1 MRTYLD
7 VTGGRRRAG
16 ALLAAVVVALG
27 SLTACSGGD
36 DAGEKGSITYAGF
49 GGTYEEAVKAAL
61 FDPYSKDTGVKVLYD
76 SSGSDVAKLVQMS
89 KSGSMNLDLID
100 AEDSS
105 LAQFMAADILQPID
119 TKGLEGFAD
128 PSAVTGYSVPWYTF
142 SRNLFWNKDEVPGG
156 VDSWADLFDT
166 KGIPGKR
173 GMVGLPWG
181 ILEGA
186 LIADGVPVD
195 QLYPLDLDRAFRK
208 LDTIRGNT
216 VFFPSNG
223 DLQNAISQGEI
234 ALGYGNLARIK
245 SIAASGAVPLDY
257 TWDGAVLSVQQLV
270 IPKGA
275 PDQPDAFEAIKYSLK
290 PEVQKAIMDKL
301 GYTPSLKSV
310 LDGLDAK
317 ARADLPGTE
326 ETASDETFRI
336 DVDWWAKN
344 GADVLK
350 RWQDWQNR

>member
-7 VTGGRRRAG
+7 STRSRRLVG
-16 ALLAAVVVALG
+16 AVLATVVVAVG
-27 SLTACSGGD
+27 SLTACSEAGG
-36 DAGEKGSITYAGF
+36 GEKGSITYAGF

-61 FDPYSKDTGVKVLYD
+61 FDPYSKETDVKVLYD

-119 TKGLEGFAD
+119 TKSLEGFAD
-128 PSAVTGYSVPWYTF
+128 PSAVTEYSVPWYTF

-156 VDSWADLFDT
+156 LDSWADLFDT
-166 KGIPGKR
+166 KKIPGKR
-173 GMVGLPWG
+173 GLVALPWG

-195 QLYPLDLDRAFRK
+195 QLYPLDLDRAFAK
-208 LDTIRGNT
+208 LDTIRKDT

-245 SIAASGAVPLDY
+245 SIAESGAVPLDY
-257 TWDGAVLSVQQLV
+257 TWKGAVLSVQQLV

-290 PEVQKAIMDKL
+290 PEVQTAMMEKL

-310 LDGLDAK
+310 LDGLDAET
-317 ARADLPGTE
+317 RADLPGTQ

-350 RWQDWQNR
+350 RWQDWQNA

>member
-1 MRTYLD
+1 MRTYLG
-7 VTGGRRRAG
+7 VTRGWRRAG
-16 ALLAAVVVALG
+16 AVLAAVVVALG
-27 SLTACSGGD
+27 GLTACSGGGD
-36 DAGEKGSITYAGF
+36 EKGSITYAGF

-61 FDPYSKDTGVKVLYD
+61 FDPYSKDADIKVLFD

-89 KSGSMNLDLID
+89 KSGSMTLDLID

-119 TKGLEGFAD
+119 SKSLDGFAD
-128 PSAVTGYSVPWYTF
+128 PSAVTEHSVPWYTF
-142 SRNLFWNKDEVPGG
+142 SRNLYWNKDDVPGG
-156 VDSWADLFDT
+156 VKSWADLFDT
-166 KGIPGKR
+166 QRVPGKR

-195 QLYPLDLDRAFRK
+195 RLYPLDLNRAFAK
-208 LDTIRGNT
+208 LDTIRNDT
-216 VFFPSNG
+216 IFFPSNG

-245 SIAASGAVPLDY
+245 SIAQSGAVPLEY
-257 TWDGAVLSVQQLV
+257 TWEGAVLSVQQLV

-275 PDQPDAFEAIKYSLK
+275 PNESAAFDAIKYSLR
-290 PEVQKAIMDKL
+290 PEAQKAIMDKL
-301 GYTPSLKSV
+301 GYTPSQQSV
-310 LDGLDAK
+310 LDGLDADT
-317 ARADLPGTE
+317 RADLPGTP
-326 ETASDETFRI
+326 ETVSGETFRI
-336 DVDWWAKN
+336 DVEWWSAN

-350 RWQDWQNR
+350 RWQDWLNA

>member
-1 MRTYLD
+1 MRTNLD
-7 VTGGRRRAG
+7 VTRGRRRVG
-16 ALLAAVVVALG
+16 AALAAVVVALS
-27 SLTACSGGD
+27 SLTACSGGGD
-36 DAGEKGSITYAGF
+36 EKGSITYAGF
-49 GGTYEEAVKAAL
+49 GGTYEESVKAAL
-61 FDPYSKDTGVKVLYD
+61 FDPYSKDTDVKVLYD
-76 SSGSDVAKLVQMS
+76 SSGSDVAKLVKMS
-89 KSGSMNLDLID
+89 ESGSMTIDLID

-105 LAQFMAADILQPID
+105 LAQFMAANILQPID
-119 TKGLEGFAD
+119 TKGLDGFAD
-128 PSAVTGYSVPWYTF
+128 PSAVTEYSVPWYTF

-156 VDSWADLFDT
+156 LDSWADLFDT
-166 KGIPGKR
+166 KRIPGKR
-173 GMVGLPWG
+173 GMVALPWG

-195 QLYPLDLDRAFRK
+195 QLYPLDLGRAFAK
-208 LDTIRGNT
+208 LDTIRDDT
-216 VFFPSNG
+216 VFFSSNG

-245 SIAASGAVPLDY
+245 SIAKSGAVPLDY
-257 TWDGAVLSVQQLV
+257 TWEGAVLSVQQLV

-317 ARADLPGTE
+317 TRADLPGTE

-350 RWQDWQNR
+350 RWQDWQNA

>member
-1 MRTYLD
+1 MRTSLD
-7 VTGGRRRAG
+7 VTWGRRRVG
-16 ALLAAVVVALG
+16 AVLAAVVVALG
-27 SLTACSGGD
+27 SLTACSSGAD
-36 DAGEKGSITYAGF
+36 KKGSITYAGF
-49 GGTYEEAVKAAL
+49 GGTYQEAVKTAL
-61 FDPYSKDTGVKVLYD
+61 FDPYSKDSGVKVLYD

-89 KSGSMNLDLID
+89 KSNSMNLDLID

-105 LAQFMAADILQPID
+105 LAQFMAAGVLQPID
-119 TKGLEGFAD
+119 TKSLNGFAD
-128 PSAVTGYSVPWYTF
+128 PSAVTEYSVPWYTF
-142 SRNLFWNKDEVPGG
+142 SRNLFWNKDKVAGG
-156 VDSWADLFDT
+156 LQSWADLFDT
-166 KGIPGKR
+166 KRIPGKR

-186 LIADGVPVD
+186 LIADGVKPS
-195 QLYPLDLDRAFRK
+195 QLYPLDLKRAFAK
-208 LDTIRGNT
+208 LDTIRGDT
-216 VFFPSNG
+216 VFFRSNG

-234 ALGYGNLARIK
+234 TLGYGNLARIK
-245 SIAASGAVPLDY
+245 SIAKSGAVPLDY
-257 TWDGAVLSVQQLV
+257 TWKGAVLSVQQLV

-275 PDQPDAFEAIKYSLK
+275 PDEQDAYKAIEYSLK

-317 ARADLPGTE
+317 TRADLPGTQ

-336 DVDWWAKN
+336 DVSWWAKN

-350 RWQDWQNR
+350 RWQDWQNA